1 MIKVD
6 HKEIASVK
14 GAPNRP
20 AVGFL
25 WLPWAPKGIGLVHGF
40 QVRQGLSVCFQTLLR
55 GGRAAFGGHNV
66 CQMPQLGWGVG
77 GLGSVL
83 S

>member
-1 MIKVD
+1 M
-6 HKEIASVK
+6 K